1 MSNDTLKPL
10 SIQRVKDVFAKQ
22 GWQFDEAS
30 EFAIRTGF
38 PASAWRSRTSPQ
50 TST

>member
-22 GWQFDEAS
+22 GWQYDEAS
-30 EFAIRTGF
+30 ELSLIHI
-38 PASAWRSRTSPQ
+38 
-50 TST
+50 